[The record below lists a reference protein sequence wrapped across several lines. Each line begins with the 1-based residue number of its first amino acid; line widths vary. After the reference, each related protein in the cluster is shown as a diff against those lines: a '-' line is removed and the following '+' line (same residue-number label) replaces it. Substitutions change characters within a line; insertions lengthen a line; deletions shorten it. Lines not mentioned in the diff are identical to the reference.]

1 MKKRILFIIGGI
13 LLLCIVVGLCLYLIP
28 QEHRNLNATLQ
39 ATKLDKDGNIL
50 GKDEIAMQGI
60 FRDYRFQED
69 TVELSIAPFG
79 IFKSIVFSGDSSW
92 NKQSALSD
100 IRGEF
105 YGLSGSV
112 AYNNPTDEVGFFTI
126 TTSRDFEYWVFRGEE
141 NDEPVYYVA
150 SSSGERTVEEIVQ
163 FFRGFAPGYKSGTE
177 TGKNN

>member
-1 MKKRILFIIGGI
+1 MKKRILFIIGGV
-13 LLLCIVVGLCLYLIP
+13 LLLCIIVGLCLYLIP
-28 QEHRNLNATLQ
+28 QDRVNLNATLQ

-50 GKDEIAMQGI
+50 GTEEIAMQGI

-69 TVELSIAPFG
+69 TVELSIVPFG

-100 IRGEF
+100 IRGDF
-105 YGLSGSV
+105 YQITFS
-112 AYNNPTDEVGFFTI
+112 AWNTAKDDYDFCTI
-126 TTSRDFEYWVFRGEE
+126 TTSRDFEYWVFCGEE

-163 FFRGFAPGYKSGTE
+163 FFRGFAPGYKSSTE